1 MALRLSTDS
10 SGSLSITH
18 ELLVRKKKLRS
29 SLDGTH
35 DTHIRT
41 LQSGE
46 QEQEQ
51 LTENKEPH
59 QDLGFSAYNDSRKHG
74 PHRNEEEI
82 TAYDFRA
89 D

>member
-1 MALRLSTDS
+1 MK
-10 SGSLSITH
+10 
-18 ELLVRKKKLRS
+18 KKKLRS

-35 DTHIRT
+35 DTHIQT

-59 QDLGFSAYNDSRKHG
+59 QDLGLSAFDNRRKHG
-74 PHRNEEEI
+74 PHQNGEEI
-82 TAYDFRA
+82 TAYDFRR